1 MKYTEEKKIS
11 NRNPI
16 KNWGELRSPGR
27 LSSSC
32 FWRFYTNIDYWNMN
46 TFYPLLVGH
55 TPNITNLIT
64 ARYIWFVKNVNG
76 YLFLCGVIMIIFI
89 FVSYKPMRFVLFSEM
104 NIATKPYRKQLYFAA
119 RSTKRGLTKHAKVS
133 LIVLNKL
140 FNYTLLTLRLVY
152 MKIYVTIQNGL
163 IVWNST
169 TVRRNSNIYIFI
181 ERDMHEKG
189 QAFYTISCVVNWMAV
204 L

>member
-1 MKYTEEKKIS
+1 
-11 NRNPI
+11 
-16 KNWGELRSPGR
+16 
-27 LSSSC
+27 
-32 FWRFYTNIDYWNMN
+32 MN

-64 ARYIWFVKNVNG
+64 ARYIWFVENVNG
-76 YLFLCGVIMIIFI
+76 YLFLCGVIVIIFI

-152 MKIYVTIQNGL
+152 MKIYVWLSETQLRLEEIVIYKL
-163 IVWNST
+163 IKRV
-169 TVRRNSNIYIFI
+169 
-181 ERDMHEKG
+181 MHEKG